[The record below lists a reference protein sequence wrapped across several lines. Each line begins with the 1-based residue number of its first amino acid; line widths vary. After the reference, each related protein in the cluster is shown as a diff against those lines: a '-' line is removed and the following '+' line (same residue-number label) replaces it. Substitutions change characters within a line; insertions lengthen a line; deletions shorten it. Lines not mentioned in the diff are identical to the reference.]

1 MDVANLFPKTLNPV
15 PYPEIVGAY
24 VEGDPFLVKLQ
35 EIDRDLQKYDQVSSE
50 KVESL
55 GNQPNTQIS
64 HIEAGQNGKEAL
76 VGYTL
81 DNKRSMISGKNKI
94 LKGPGKQGKIG
105 IGPAFRRK
113 IRKANGLDYL
123 IGLTQI

>member
-15 PYPEIVGAY
+15 PHPEIVGAY

-64 HIEAGQNGKEAL
+64 HIEAG
-76 VGYTL
+76 
-81 DNKRSMISGKNKI
+81 
-94 LKGPGKQGKIG
+94 
-105 IGPAFRRK
+105 
-113 IRKANGLDYL
+113 
-123 IGLTQI
+123 